1 MTNPYKDPDPQ
12 ETQEWI
18 ESIKDALEEHGYE
31 RTRHLLETLIDFA
44 QSNGARLP
52 FNTSTPFVNTILP
65 SQQPPYPGDRDIE
78 RKIKSVVRWNAMA
91 MVTKAN
97 TETPGIG
104 GHISTF
110 ASAATLYE
118 VAFNHFFKGADHTD
132 GQDLIFFQGHASP
145 GIYARAYLEGRL
157 NGQQLHNFRRE
168 LSEKGGLSS
177 YPHPYL
183 MPDFW
188 QFATVSMGLGPIMA
202 IYQARFMR
210 YMIDRGFME
219 DTDRKVF
226 AYLGDGEMDEPESLG
241 ALTLASRENLDNL
254 IFVVNC
260 NLQRLDGPVR
270 GNSKVIQELERAF
283 RGAGWNV
290 IKVIWGSDWDEL
302 LENDAS
308 GLLLQRLEEVVD
320 GDLLKYVVEG
330 GAYLREH
337 FYGKYPELLKMV
349 EHISDEELAKLR
361 LGGHDPLKVYAA
373 YNEAVNFKGKP
384 TVILARTIKGYGLG
398 EAGEGRNIT
407 HNQKKLNEEELL
419 YFRDR
424 FNVPLSDE
432 EAMKAPFY
440 RLDETSSEYKYL
452 IDRRKALGGSLP
464 IRTDRSTPLDLPN
477 ISIFQELLD
486 GTGDREISTTMAY
499 VRLLTI
505 LTKDKTIGK
514 HIVPII
520 PDEARTFGMD
530 PLFRQLGIYSHKGQL
545 YDPVDSD
552 QFLYYKE
559 VKDGQI
565 LEEGI
570 NEAGSI
576 SSFIAAGMSYSTH
589 GIKMIPFYIY
599 YSMFG
604 FQRVWDLIWAAGDM
618 RVRGFLL
625 GGTAGRTTLNGEGL
639 QHQDGHSHLAAAAT
653 PNIKAYDLAYAY
665 EIATIV
671 HHGMKEMCQDD
682 KDVIYYLTLE
692 NENYTHQP
700 MPEGVADDIIKGL
713 YKIHATENP
722 TIRLLGSGPLMGE
735 VLAAAELLKKDWH
748 IEPGIWN
755 VTSFSELRRDAE
767 EIERWNL
774 IHPEDDPK
782 HSHLEQC
789 LSKHHV
795 PTVAVSDYVKM
806 VSEQIGPYVPGPYY
820 ALGTDGFG
828 RSDTR
833 ENLRHFFE
841 VDRYYIVLTAIRALA
856 LDGKMDMS
864 KVDEAMKKYNLDPEK
879 PSPITV

>member
-65 SQQPPYPGDRDIE
+65 GQQPPYPGDRDIE

-226 AYLGDGEMDEPESLG
+226 AYLGDGEMDEPESMG

-464 IRTDRSTPLDLPN
+464 IRTDRSTPLDLPD

-722 TIRLLGSGPLMGE
+722 TLRLLGSGPLMGE

>member
-1 MTNPYKDPDPQ
+1 MTNLYNDPDKQ

-18 ESIKDALEEHGYE
+18 ESLEDALEEHGYE
-31 RTRHLLETLIDFA
+31 RTQHLLETLIDFA
-44 QSNGARLP
+44 ESKGARLP
-52 FNTSTPFVNTILP
+52 FNTNTPFLNTILP
-65 SQQPPYPGDRDIE
+65 GQQPDYPGDRELE
-78 RKIKSVVRWNAMA
+78 RKIKSIVRWNAMA

-97 TETPGIG
+97 KETPGIG

-118 VAFNHFFKGADHTD
+118 VAFNHFLKGPNHPS
-132 GQDLIFFQGHASP
+132 GQDMVFFQGHASP

-157 NGQQLHNFRRE
+157 NKTHLNNFRRE
-168 LSEKGGLSS
+168 LTDGGGLSS

-188 QFATVSMGLGPIMA
+188 QFATVSMGLGSMMA

-219 DTDRKVF
+219 DTGRKVF
-226 AYLGDGEMDEPESLG
+226 AYLGDGEMDEPESTG

-254 IFVVNC
+254 IFVINC

-270 GNSKVIQELERAF
+270 GNSKIIQELEGAF

-290 IKVIWGSDWDEL
+290 IKVIWGSDWDDLFESDRNGVL
-302 LENDAS
+302 L
-308 GLLLQRLEEVVD
+308 GRIEEVVD

-330 GAYLREH
+330 GEYIREH
-337 FYGKYPELLKMV
+337 FFGKNPELLKMV
-349 EHISDEELAKLR
+349 EHLSDEKLEKMKI
-361 LGGHDPLKVYAA
+361 GGHDPLKVYAA
-373 YNEAVNFKGKP
+373 YNEAINHKGEP

-424 FNVPLSDE
+424 FNVPLSNDE
-432 EAMKAPFY
+432 ATQAPFY
-440 RLDETSSEYKYL
+440 RFSDDSNEYKYL
-452 IDRRKALGGSLP
+452 SEKRKKLGGPLP
-464 IRTDRSTPLDLPN
+464 FRVDKSTPLPVPD
-477 ISIFQELLD
+477 ISIFQEMLD
-486 GTGDREISTTMAY
+486 GTGEREISTTMSY
-499 VRLLTI
+499 VRLLT
-505 LTKDKTIGK
+505 LLAKDKSIGK

-530 PLFRQLGIYSHKGQL
+530 PLFRQLGIYASAGQL
-545 YDPVDSD
+545 YDPVDSN

-559 VKDGQI
+559 AKNGQI

-570 NEAGSI
+570 NEAGAV
-576 SSFIAAGMSYSTH
+576 SSFIAAGTSYSTH
-589 GIKMIPFYIY
+589 GIHMIPFYIY

-604 FQRVWDLIWAAGDM
+604 FQRIWDFIWAAGDM
-618 RVRGFLL
+618 RARGFLL

-665 EIATIV
+665 EIAVII
-671 HHGMKEMCQDD
+671 HHGIKEMVEDGT
-682 KDVIYYLTLE
+682 DVIYYLTLE
-692 NENYTHQP
+692 NENYSHPPIPKGAT
-700 MPEGVADDIIKGL
+700 EDIIKGL
-713 YKIHATENP
+713 YKIHATEKP
-722 TIRLLGSGPLMGE
+722 TVRLLGSGPLLGE
-735 VLAAAELLKKDWH
+735 TLAAAKLLKNDWG

-767 EIERWNL
+767 ETERWNL
-774 IHPEDDPK
+774 IHPNK
-782 HSHLEQC
+782 QQKKSHLEQS
-789 LSKHHV
+789 LSKHKV

-820 ALGTDGFG
+820 SLGTDGFG
-828 RSDTR
+828 RSETR
-833 ENLRHFFE
+833 QALRHFFE
-841 VDRYYIVLTAIRALA
+841 VDRYYIVLTAIRALS
-856 LDGKMDMS
+856 LDGKLEMS
-864 KVDEAMKKYNLDPEK
+864 KVDAVMKKYNLDPEK